1 MDSEKSV
8 EFRMLNRE
16 RVWDP
21 GLWKERKEAE
31 EGTARGQVA
40 MQALQPRPALQ
51 GILEQTAQQRGPEL
65 AKIALRLHSALISS
79 WNRATPEGRDARQG
93 SSLRG

>member
-8 EFRMLNRE
+8 EFRMFNRE
-16 RVWDP
+16 HVWDP

-40 MQALQPRPALQ
+40 MHLSVEFP
-51 GILEQTAQQRGPEL
+51 
-65 AKIALRLHSALISS
+65 
-79 WNRATPEGRDARQG
+79 W
-93 SSLRG
+93 